1 MERKTKTQMERKTET
16 QMERKTELNEKKDRN
31 TIVTR
36 NKKEVYYYKNE
47 RQ

>member
-36 NKKEVYYYKNE
+36 NKK
-47 RQ
+47 RSILSQLS